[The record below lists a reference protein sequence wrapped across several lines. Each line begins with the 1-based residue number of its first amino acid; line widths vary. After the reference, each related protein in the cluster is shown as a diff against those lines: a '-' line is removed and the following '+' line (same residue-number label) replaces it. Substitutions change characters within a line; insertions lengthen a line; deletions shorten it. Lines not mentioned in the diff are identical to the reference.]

1 MIRIAVL
8 ASGSGTNLQAMLD
21 AVDAGLLRHGTVVLV
36 VSDKHD
42 APALRRAKQK
52 GITAVALDKKQLK
65 TARFESEL
73 LDLLSAYRIDLVV
86 LAGFLTIL
94 GGNVVRQYPERILNI
109 HPSLIP
115 SFCGKGYYGRRVHE
129 AALARGVKISGA
141 TVHIVSDEAD
151 AGPILAQRALQVLDG
166 DTPESLGKRILETI
180 EWKLLPETVEHYCQL
195 LEHEMNLNTA
205 LQAQR
210 YPGRGIICGLNDEG
224 KSIVAYFITAR
235 SEHSKN
241 RRLVAES
248 GTVRTEA
255 IDERLVKDPS
265 LIIYRAMD
273 TYEKQL
279 VVSNGDQSDTIL
291 TYLAEGKGMEEALES
306 RTYEPDAP
314 NYTSRISGLVDLSGG
329 GAYTLSI
336 LRRKKGEC
344 ERALFSFPQPTK
356 GEGHLIHTYEGE
368 KDPLAPFAGKPK
380 QVVLKGSGAEI
391 ANQIWDNLDESY
403 RVALCVR
410 ETNLSVGSF
419 ELFLINAEKGR

>member
-21 AVDAGLLRHGTVVLV
+21 AADAHLLDHGSVVLV
-36 VSDKHD
+36 VSDRSD
-42 APALRRAKQK
+42 ALALDRAKLK
-52 GITAVALDKKQLK
+52 GIPSVALDKKQLK
-65 TARFESEL
+65 KARFETEL
-73 LDLLSAYRIDLVV
+73 LALLGAYRIDLVV

-94 GGNVVRQYPERILNI
+94 SGNVVRQYPERILNI

-129 AALARGVKISGA
+129 AALERGVKLSGA
-141 TVHIVSDEAD
+141 TVHIVSEEAD
-151 AGPILAQRALQVLDG
+151 AGPILAQRSLEVLES
-166 DTPESLGKRILETI
+166 DTPESLAKRILETV

-195 LEHEMNLNTA
+195 LEYGMDLNRA

-210 YPGRGIICGLNDEG
+210 YPGRGIVCGLNEEG

-241 RRLVAES
+241 RRLVADA
-248 GTVRTEA
+248 GTVRTEP

-273 TYEKQL
+273 TYETKL

-291 TYLAEGKGMEEALES
+291 SSLAEGKGMAEALES

-314 NYTSRISGLVDLSGG
+314 NYTSRISGLVDFSDG

-336 LRRKKGEC
+336 LRRKKEAC
-344 ERALFSFPQPTK
+344 ERALFPYPHPRR
-356 GEGHLIHTYEGE
+356 GEGHLIHTYEG
-368 KDPLAPFAGKPK
+368 DGNPLPPFACKPR
-380 QVVLKGSGAEI
+380 QVVLKGSGGEI
-391 ANQIWDNLDESY
+391 ANQIWKSLDESY

-410 ETNLSVGSF
+410 ETDLSVGSF
-419 ELFLINAEKGR
+419 ELFLINAESGR